1 MILKKNIII
10 LFFLFLS
17 ITLSVLYLGIHNISL
32 NNTNW
37 LTNYDNISDFLALK
51 FFIND
56 TWRFPLGLNPNYGG
70 ITNSIVYSGAV
81 PILSFIS
88 KIFKNILPFNFH
100 FFSIWIVLCFF
111 LQLFFSFK
119 IIYFY
124 TNNVKYSLIGSIFF
138 LISPTFIERIF
149 YHLSLSAHWLILSI
163 LYFEIINN
171 KKYINY
177 QRTILICLSSL
188 IHFYFSIIL
197 YLISII
203 FIFDKFFKDKN
214 YYSFLRINLI
224 ISISLLTVMYVSGYF
239 VIPAIDSIAF
249 GYGIYKANLLT
260 LIDPKSVGMNYS
272 WSIIL
277 GDIYNSGGEL
287 EGFSYLGLGI
297 IFILIFLLYSLNKIK
312 FFFKSNYKYLIIFA
326 IFLVL
331 AVSFTINMGRY
342 EIINLTLPNILYAPF
357 SIIRASG
364 RLIWPSYYIIILA
377 SICLLYKVNKNA
389 SLLFLFLLFQLFDF
403 SDALKNKFFNKN
415 LINTKLNLNY
425 DKNLIANFKINEMS
439 LKTTYI
445 ENDSKIFVQASNILI
460 NENFLSTNLFR
471 LGRYNREE
479 LSNLRVRQYLDFNN
493 NTVDNKSIFLID
505 NIDHLRELKFLF
517 KNSEHGFFFRNNLI
531 FFIPNSKFLMNQK
544 DHNGINNIN
553 FNSLKKNNIKYI
565 KFKDPNGFLGMGWSH
580 NLEGRGSLTSGSWS
594 EGYNSSIF
602 FNNYNSE
609 DIKLIKLDIS
619 SSIANKNDMLKVDFY
634 LNNKKIKSIKI
645 KNKFSQS
652 IYLETK
658 NYLKFGP
665 NYLKIIILNPIS
677 PVSKLENVDGRLL
690 GFKLDSIELK

>member
-1 MILKKNIII
+1 MILKKKIIT

-17 ITLSVLYLGIHNISL
+17 ITLSVLYFGINNISI

-37 LTNYDNISDFLALK
+37 LINYDNISDFLALK

-56 TWRFPLGLNPNYGG
+56 TWRFPLGSNPNYGG

-111 LQLFFSFK
+111 LQLFFSFN

-124 TNNVKYSLIGSIFF
+124 TKNAKYSLIGSLFF
-138 LISPTFIERIF
+138 LISPTLIERIF

-177 QRTILICLSSL
+177 QRTFLICLSSL
-188 IHFYFSIIL
+188 IHFYFTIIL

-203 FIFDKFFKDKN
+203 FIFDKFLKDKN

-260 LIDPKSVGMNYS
+260 FIDPKSVSMSYS
-272 WSIIL
+272 WSIFL
-277 GDIYNSGGEL
+277 GDIYNSAGEL

-297 IFILIFLLYSLNKIK
+297 IILLFFLLCSLNKLK
-312 FFFKSNYKYLIIFA
+312 FFLVGNYKYLIIFV
-326 IFLVL
+326 IFFIL
-331 AVSFTINMGRY
+331 AVSFTINIGKY
-342 EIINLTLPNILYAPF
+342 EIINLALPDILYAPL

-364 RLIWPSYYIIILA
+364 RFIWPSYYIIILA
-377 SICLLYKVNKNA
+377 SICLLYKVNKNVY
-389 SLLFLFLLFQLFDF
+389 LLFLFLLFQMFDF
-403 SDALKNKFFNKN
+403 SDALRNKFFKKN
-415 LINTKLNLNY
+415 FINTKLNLNY
-425 DKNLIANFKINEMS
+425 DKNLIANFNINEMS

-445 ENDSKIFVQASNILI
+445 ENDSKIFVQASNFLI
-460 NENFLSTNLFR
+460 NENFFSTNLFR

-479 LSNLRVRQYLDFNN
+479 LSNLRVKQYLDFKNN
-493 NTVDNKSIFLID
+493 NFDNKSIFLID
-505 NIDHLRELKFLF
+505 NVDHLRELKFLF
-517 KNSEHGFFFRNNLI
+517 INSEHGFFFRNNLV
-531 FFIPNSKFLMNQK
+531 FFIPNSKFLMNKK
-544 DHNGINNIN
+544 DYDSINNIK
-553 FNSLKKNNIKYI
+553 FHSLKKNNIKYI

-580 NLEGRGSLTSGSWS
+580 NLEGRGRLTSGSWT
-594 EGYNSSIF
+594 EGYSSSIF

-609 DIKLIKLDIS
+609 DVKLIKLDIS
-619 SSIANKNDMLKVDFY
+619 SSIANKNETLKVDFY
-634 LNNKKIKSIKI
+634 LNNEKIKSIEM
-645 KNKFSQS
+645 KNKLTQS

-658 NYLKFGP
+658 NNLKSGS
-665 NYLKIIILNPIS
+665 NYLKINILNPIS